1 MRNWLLFFH
10 IFGATGWIG
19 GGLYGWISTTQLARN
34 PGRIGK
40 SLEIIASAGGRFFG
54 PFVGLTVLS
63 GIALVWTQEAWGWS
77 DAFVLIGLGAVVFS
91 GAWQPLVAQKA
102 DTALI
107 EKASAGGDTS
117 RELVAFNR
125 SAVIELAVLLF
136 VMWSMVFRLG
146 AG

>member
-10 IFGATGWIG
+10 ILGAAGWVG

-40 SLEIIASAGGRFFG
+40 SLEIISSAGNRFFG

-63 GIALVWTQEAWGWS
+63 GIALVWTEAAWSWS
-77 DAFVLIGLGAVVFS
+77 DAFVLIGLGAVLFS

-102 DTALI
+102 DIALI
-107 EKASAGGDTS
+107 EKASAGGDAS
-117 RELVAFNR
+117 EELVAYNR

-136 VMWSMVFRLG
+136 VLWSMVFKLG

>member
-1 MRNWLLFFH
+1 MRDWLLFFH
-10 IFGATGWIG
+10 ILGAAGWVG
-19 GGLYGWISTTQLARN
+19 GGIYGWISTRQLARN

-40 SLEIIASAGGRFFG
+40 SLELMASAGGRFFG

-91 GAWQPLVAQKA
+91 GAWQPLVAQKT
-102 DTALI
+102 DTDLI
-107 EKASAGGDTS
+107 EKAGAGGDTS
-117 RELVAFNR
+117 RELVAYDRN
-125 SAVIELAVLLF
+125 AAIELAVLLF
-136 VMWSMVFRLG
+136 VLWSMVFKLG

>member
-10 IFGATGWIG
+10 VLGAAVWIG
-19 GGLYGWISTTQLARN
+19 GGVYGWVSTSQLARN
-34 PGRIGK
+34 PGRVGK
-40 SLEIIASAGGRFFG
+40 SLEIISSAGGRFFG
-54 PFVGLTVLS
+54 PFVGLTVLT

-107 EKASAGGDTS
+107 EKVSAGGDATT
-117 RELVAFNR
+117 ELGAFNR
-125 SAVIELAVLLF
+125 SAMIELAVLLF
-136 VMWSMVFRLG
+136 VLWSMVFKLG